1 MNLLLRI
8 LVTAELVVVIS
19 RFLTGVSVDGFVT
32 SLVVAVVLGLLN
44 IFIKPIIV
52 LFTLPVTILT
62 LGLFLLVINSV
73 IILLCAQIV
82 DGFHVDSF
90 WSALLFS
97 IILSLTQ
104 SIIYKLGGEEK

>member
-8 LVTAELVVVIS
+8 LVTAVLVMVIS
-19 RFLTGVSVDGFVT
+19 RFIPGVRVDGFVT
-32 SLVVAVVLGLLN
+32 SLIVAIVLGLLN
-44 IFIKPIIV
+44 IFVKPIMV

-73 IILLCAQIV
+73 IILLCARIV
-82 DGFHVDSF
+82 DGFHVDTF
-90 WSALLFS
+90 WAALLFS

>member
-1 MNLLLRI
+1 
-8 LVTAELVVVIS
+8 
-19 RFLTGVSVDGFVT
+19 
-32 SLVVAVVLGLLN
+32 
-44 IFIKPIIV
+44 
-52 LFTLPVTILT
+52 
-62 LGLFLLVINSV
+62 
-73 IILLCAQIV
+73 V